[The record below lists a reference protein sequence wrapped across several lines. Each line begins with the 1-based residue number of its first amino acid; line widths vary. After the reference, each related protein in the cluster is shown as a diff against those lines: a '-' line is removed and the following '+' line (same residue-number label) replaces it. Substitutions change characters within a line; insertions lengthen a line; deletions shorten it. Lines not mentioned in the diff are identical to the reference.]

1 MNNFSYCS
9 PTKFIFGKGE
19 ENNVGRYMQELG
31 SKKVLIVYGGQSA
44 EKSGLLGRVRD
55 SLKKADIAYVE
66 LGGVQPNPRYELA
79 LEGMDLVK
87 KENVDMLLAV
97 GGGSVADT
105 AKCIAVGVYDDGDAW
120 EDFYVGSKEV
130 KKAMPVSCILTI
142 AAAGSEGSNSSGIT

>member
-1 MNNFSYCS
+1 MNNFAYCS

-19 ENNVGRYMQELG
+19 ENNVGQYMKELG

-44 EKSGLLGRVRD
+44 EKSGLLGRVRE
-55 SLKKADIAYVE
+55 SLKKADVAYVE

-79 LEGMDLVK
+79 LEGMDIVK

-105 AKCIAVGVYDDGDAW
+105 AK
-120 EDFYVGSKEV
+120 
-130 KKAMPVSCILTI
+130 
-142 AAAGSEGSNSSGIT
+142 